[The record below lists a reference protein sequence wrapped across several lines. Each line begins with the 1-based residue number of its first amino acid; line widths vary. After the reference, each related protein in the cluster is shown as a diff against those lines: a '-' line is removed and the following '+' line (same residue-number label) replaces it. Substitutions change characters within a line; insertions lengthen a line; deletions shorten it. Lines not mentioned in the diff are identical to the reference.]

1 MKVTYTNA
9 MVFDGEK
16 FVQTNFTVVDGKFS
30 EIGPTVHSE
39 HEVDLTGKFV
49 TPGLINAHTHM
60 TVAADP
66 TYWQDKPQNAVT
78 VTVLALDNLKEAL
91 QTGVTYV
98 RDVGSSFDV
107 DLLLNQLQRPELPG
121 IVPSGR
127 ALSMTG
133 GHGSNK
139 TGEGDFGCLEVDG
152 PDEAR
157 KGARLQLKKGA
168 KNIKVMATGGVS
180 TPGESPNDEQLSVE
194 EMQAAF
200 AEAHHKGY
208 STAAHAQGATG
219 IKNAVRAGVDSVE
232 HAIFMDDE
240 AVELMQAH
248 GTYVV
253 PTLVAPRA
261 IYENPAT
268 LPPFMVDKAV
278 AVSAAHVASFKK
290 IVAAGIPVAMGT
302 DAGTPF
308 NTFGHW
314 VVEELTMYKEAGM
327 DPVEVLKTATTN
339 AAKLLRLDRQ
349 VGAIKPTLEADFV
362 VLAKNPLQDF
372 HAYEEATNVYRQG
385 RLVVAQLT
393 EVDGCKD

>member
-1 MKVTYTNA
+1 MQVTYTNA
-9 MVFDGEK
+9 MVFDGQK
-16 FVQTNFTVVDGKFS
+16 FVKTNFTVVNGKFS
-30 EIGPTVHSE
+30 EVAPDAHSD

-49 TPGLINAHTHM
+49 TPGLVNAHTHM

-66 TYWQDKPQNAVT
+66 TYWENKPRNAVT
-78 VTVLALDNLKEAL
+78 TTLLALDNLKEAL
-91 QTGVTYV
+91 ATGVTFV
-98 RDVGSSFDV
+98 RDVGSAYDV
-107 DLLLNQLQRPELPG
+107 DLLLAQLDRADLPG

-139 TGEGDFGCLEVDG
+139 TGQGDFGCLEVDG
-152 PDEAR
+152 PAEAR

-180 TPGESPNDEQLSVE
+180 TPGETPDDEQLSVE

-200 AEAHHKGY
+200 TEAHHKGY
-208 STAAHAQGATG
+208 STAAHAQGAAG

-232 HAIFMDDE
+232 HAIFIDDE
-240 AVELMQAH
+240 AVELMKAH

-268 LPPFMVDKAV
+268 LPPFMVDKAL
-278 AVSAAHVASFKK
+278 AVSQAHVASFKK
-290 IVAAGIPVAMGT
+290 VMAAGIPVVMGT

-308 NTFGHW
+308 NNFGHW

-339 AAKLLRLDRQ
+339 AAKLLRLERQ
-349 VGAIKPTLEADFV
+349 VGAVQKDFEADFV
-362 VLAKNPLQDF
+362 VLTQNPLEDF
-372 HAYEEATNVYRQG
+372 AAYEQPTNVYRKG
-385 RLVVAQLT
+385 KLVVEQLN
-393 EVDGCKD
+393 E